1 MSSTPDD
8 TAPSLPP
15 APDPPDAGEPPVEG
29 APAPS
34 APSAPSEPSEPSE
47 PPRLRLWER
56 PGIRQTIWVVAVFLA
71 LLLIGVVFTPR
82 YWRF

>member
-8 TAPSLPP
+8 TAPPLPP
-15 APDPPDAGEPPVEG
+15 APDPPDAGEPPVGG

-34 APSAPSEPSEPSE
+34 APSE

-71 LLLIGVVFTPR
+71 LLLMGVVFTPR